1 MRTSKFLTNASPGI
15 ARVAAWRAPRG
26 EPYARGLRQS
36 IQGLLEKVGAY
47 FASLSGAL
55 HNVIWLL
62 LALSLANTATAREL
76 DFAKVGQ
83 ETLNLNAYA
92 SWAEDRSGALT
103 FDLARSD
110 KGPLTFKEI
119 PGGAWNADFDRSS
132 SAYWVKLPII
142 NSGNAPAGRLL
153 VMAQPLLEH
162 IEVFCEAPDGSLR
175 GTKTGHGMAF
185 DSRPYPHRLL
195 IIPFLLAPR
204 ESQTVW
210 IRVKS
215 PFSADL
221 SAQLW
226 DTATFQTAE
235 HADAMRYGWIG
246 GLCAALALVFAF
258 LWAATGQKAFAW
270 FLGTVL
276 AATWR
281 IGENSGLLPVL
292 LPWSGHTLATVSHLL
307 ADAALLF
314 FTVGLLLHALGKR
327 AADLPYRRA
336 LYAAGGLSLVLPVLT
351 PWPML
356 AAAVLHS
363 GVPLAYGVLVLL
375 SAWLAVRGARVFLWY
390 CMGLVVPLVSL
401 YLQHLPQ
408 SAWVG
413 NVLFSSYS
421 MDNALVQ
428 GLVVLAGAVAFQE
441 VQKRQVHMRE
451 LRGLL
456 QEQNQALEKARQAE
470 IDLESQVSQRTQELA
485 MAARRLEALSTVDG
499 MTGVANRRRF
509 DETLQV
515 EWGRAARDKRPL
527 SVALIDVDWFKTY
540 NDRYGHPAGDACL
553 RQLARVF
560 EAGVMRSGDLIA
572 RYGGEEF
579 VLIAPDTDLNGI
591 NTIASYLCQ
600 EVFALALAHEDS
612 PYGRVSVS
620 IGVATAYPHQGSKP
634 LQLVQQADA
643 ALYRAKQQG
652 RHRVAGPEVEKEKA

>member
-1 MRTSKFLTNASPGI
+1 M
-15 ARVAAWRAPRG
+15 
-26 EPYARGLRQS
+26 
-36 IQGLLEKVGAY
+36 
-47 FASLSGAL
+47 
-55 HNVIWLL
+55 
-62 LALSLANTATAREL
+62 
-76 DFAKVGQ
+76 
-83 ETLNLNAYA
+83 
-92 SWAEDRSGALT
+92 
-103 FDLARSD
+103 
-110 KGPLTFKEI
+110 TFKEI

-210 IRVKS
+210 MRVKS

-356 AAAVLHS
+356 AAAVLHG

-375 SAWLAVRGARVFLWY
+375 SAWLAVRGARVFL
-390 CMGLVVPLVSL
+390 G
-401 YLQHLPQ
+401 
-408 SAWVG
+408 
-413 NVLFSSYS
+413 
-421 MDNALVQ
+421 
-428 GLVVLAGAVAFQE
+428 
-441 VQKRQVHMRE
+441 
-451 LRGLL
+451 
-456 QEQNQALEKARQAE
+456 
-470 IDLESQVSQRTQELA
+470 
-485 MAARRLEALSTVDG
+485 
-499 MTGVANRRRF
+499 
-509 DETLQV
+509 
-515 EWGRAARDKRPL
+515 
-527 SVALIDVDWFKTY
+527 
-540 NDRYGHPAGDACL
+540 
-553 RQLARVF
+553 
-560 EAGVMRSGDLIA
+560 
-572 RYGGEEF
+572 
-579 VLIAPDTDLNGI
+579 
-591 NTIASYLCQ
+591 
-600 EVFALALAHEDS
+600 
-612 PYGRVSVS
+612 
-620 IGVATAYPHQGSKP
+620 
-634 LQLVQQADA
+634 
-643 ALYRAKQQG
+643 
-652 RHRVAGPEVEKEKA
+652 

>member
-1 MRTSKFLTNASPGI
+1 MATLHCI
-15 ARVAAWRAPRG
+15 
-26 EPYARGLRQS
+26 GL
-36 IQGLLEKVGAY
+36 V
-47 FASLSGAL
+47 
-55 HNVIWLL
+55 
-62 LALSLANTATAREL
+62 LALCLANAATAREL
-76 DFAKVGQ
+76 DFAKVGK
-83 ETLNLNAYA
+83 ETLNLDAHA
-92 SWAEDRSGALT
+92 SWAEDRTGALA

-119 PGGAWNADFDRSS
+119 PAGAWNANFDRSS

-142 NSGNAPAGRLL
+142 NSGDTPAGRLL

-162 IEVFCEAPDGSLR
+162 VEVFREAPDGSLR

-185 DSRPYPHRLL
+185 DSRPYPHRLI
-195 IIPFLLAPR
+195 IIPFQLAPR

-210 IRVKS
+210 LRVKS
-215 PFSADL
+215 PLSVDL

-226 DTATFQTAE
+226 DNATFQAAE

-246 GLCAALALVFAF
+246 GVCAALALLFAI

-270 FLGTVL
+270 YLGTVL

-281 IGENSGLLPVL
+281 IGENSGLLPML

-314 FTVGLLLHALGKR
+314 CTVGLLLHALGTL
-327 AADLPYRRA
+327 AADLAYRRL
-336 LYAAGGLSLVLPVLT
+336 LYASGALSLALVAFV

-356 AAAVLHS
+356 AAAVLHV
-363 GVPLAYGVLVLL
+363 GIPLVYGVLVLL
-375 SAWLAVRGARVFLWY
+375 SAGLAVRGERQFLWY
-390 CMGLVVPLVSL
+390 CIGLVVPLVSL
-401 YLQHLPQ
+401 YLQNLPQ
-408 SAWVG
+408 SDSVG
-413 NVLFSSYS
+413 SILLSSYS
-421 MDNALVQ
+421 MDSALLQ

-441 VQKRQVHMRE
+441 MQKRQIHMRE
-451 LRGLL
+451 LRALL
-456 QEQNQALEKARQAE
+456 HEQNQALEKARQAE

-485 MAARRLEALSTVDG
+485 MAERRLEALSTVDG

-600 EVFALALAHEDS
+600 EVFALALVHEDS

-620 IGVATAYPHQGSKP
+620 IGVATAYPHHGSKP

-652 RHRVAGPEVEKEKA
+652 RHRVAGPEAANEKT